1 MAKIPTTGITSD
13 LVRDT
18 VNSAGGSANDEW
30 RNLCGEAAKYHKWAR
45 WKPRIWP
52 ADIVPVGDVNASP
65 QSWRAS
71 DGWCGLKLP
80 ILNTLQSVKGI
91 TPEAL
96 WERNPPTG
104 GTAAPYRIDD
114 YGGYN
119 SEARYPIYSLRRSG
133 QEEWDVNYFDT
144 PNYDIL
150 GVYCQLNDNRGSDAL
165 DLTDFAFR
173 FGRMMLGELYF
184 GLVFSKDDS
193 NFCSYITLDKTI
205 NELIALGQGDNYQY
219 PYSGGGMN
227 VWAPSASLV
236 NKQSGNYAGDGAY
249 TIYPCLF
256 VDRNPR
262 DTTYGDVRGSSDTI
276 TLSNGFVPL
285 PVQPIKIN
293 VVRFTSYVDVR
304 FISAKRNTSLSNTW
318 STALD
323 VTLEFTNNHQTAD
336 FLFSDT
342 GTSYVRVAI
351 GRYYEHTENPI
362 YVYGSS
368 QGLDFTLKAGETMR
382 RTFTTG
388 VSSDVPEGDGIALA
402 AWRVEFVG
410 NTIGPMEGFISQR
423 W

>member
-1 MAKIPTTGITSD
+1 MAKIPSIDISWD
-13 LVRDT
+13 RIRD
-18 VNSAGGSANDEW
+18 VLNAGGGSVTNDM
-30 RNLCGEAAKYHKWAR
+30 RTGYMDSAKYRKWAR
-45 WKPRIWP
+45 FKPTIYAIDFLP
-52 ADIVPVGDVNASP
+52 ALASLESP
-65 QSWRAS
+65 HWRAS

-80 ILNTLQSVKGI
+80 ILTTLQSVKGT

-104 GTAAPYRIDD
+104 GPAAPYRIDD

-119 SEARYPIYSLRRSG
+119 SEALHPIYSLRRSG

-150 GVYCQLNDNRGSDAL
+150 GVYCQLSDNRGTDAL

-184 GLVFSKDDS
+184 GLVFSKDNS
-193 NFCSYITLDKTI
+193 TFCSYITLDKTI

-219 PYSGGGMN
+219 PYAGGGMN
-227 VWAPSASLV
+227 IWAPSSSLV
-236 NKQSGNYAGDGAY
+236 NKQSGNYAGDGTY

-276 TLSNGFVPL
+276 TMGNGFVPL
-285 PVQPIKIN
+285 PVSPIKIN

-304 FISAKRNTSLSNTW
+304 FISAKRNTTLSNTW

-351 GRYYEHTENPI
+351 GRYYEFTENPT
-362 YVYGSS
+362 YAYSSS
-368 QGLDFTLKAGETMR
+368 QGSDFTLKAGETMR
-382 RTFTTG
+382 RTFTTA
-388 VSSDVPEGDGIALA
+388 VTSNIPESDGIALA